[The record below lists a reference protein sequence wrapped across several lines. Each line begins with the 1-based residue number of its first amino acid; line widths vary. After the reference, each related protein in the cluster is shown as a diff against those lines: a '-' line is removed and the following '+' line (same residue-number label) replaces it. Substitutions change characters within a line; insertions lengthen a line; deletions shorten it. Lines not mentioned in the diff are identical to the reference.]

1 MNFFFTQSPQIGA
14 AKAYL
19 LRQAL
24 SEVAKKANH
33 TVVEQAKE
41 ADLVI
46 VFGSSLPNS
55 AELVGKKVFLA
66 NEDAAIASP
75 EVTLTNALN
84 QAVDYVQ
91 PTQSAVGFV
100 GVSGVK
106 ISSRLQLAQRVLRI
120 PLCLLKPLKPMQK
133 NKGGR

>member
-1 MNFFFTQSPQIGA
+1 MNLFLTQSPQIGA
-14 AKAYL
+14 AKSYL

-33 TVVEQAKE
+33 TLVEQAKE

-55 AELVGKKVFLA
+55 ADLVGKKVFLA
-66 NEDAAIASP
+66 NEDAVIASP

-91 PTQSAVGFV
+91 PTQSAVGFG

-106 ISSRLQLAQRVLRI
+106 NIVAVTAC
-120 PLCLLKPLKPMQK
+120 PT
-133 NKGGR
+133 GVAHTF

>member
-1 MNFFFTQSPQIGA
+1 MNLFLTQSPQIGA

-24 SEVAKKANH
+24 SMAAKKANH
-33 TVVEQAKE
+33 IVVEQAKD

-46 VFGSSLPNS
+46 VFGSTLPNS

-66 NEDAAIASP
+66 NEDVAIASP
-75 EVTLTNALN
+75 EVMLTNALKVRLN
-84 QAVDYVQ
+84 LAAFLA
-91 PTQSAVGFV
+91 S
-100 GVSGVK
+100 K
-106 ISSRLQLAQRVLRI
+106 ILSRLQLAQRVLRI

-133 NKGGR
+133 NKVGR

>member
-1 MNFFFTQSPQIGA
+1 MNLFLTQSPQIGA

-24 SEVAKKANH
+24 SVVAKKANH

-91 PTQSAVGFV
+91 PTQSAVGFG

-106 ISSRLQLAQRVLRI
+106 NIVAVTAC
-120 PLCLLKPLKPMQK
+120 PTGVAHTFMLLKPLKPMQK
-133 NKGGR
+133 NKVGR